1 MVPHV
6 PPGPKSLPLPPV
18 PHPQDVSAER
28 SLELPQLYI
37 AGQKDELFNYWVFLQ
52 ALAHG
57 TATSLVNFFVT
68 LWVSHDS
75 AGPTSFSDYQS
86 FSVVVALSSLLSITM
101 EVGGATGLSPP
112 RWGLGREPLR
122 CHCSGDPA
130 KGLLFV
136 GPGDSAPTHLHEPC
150 PEPPATTLA

>member
-1 MVPHV
+1 MVPHG

-28 SLELPQLYI
+28 SLQLPQLYI
-37 AGQKDELFNYWVFLQ
+37 AGQEDELFNYWVFLQ

-86 FSVVVALSSLLSITM
+86 FSEVVALSSLLSITV
-101 EVGGATGLSPP
+101 EVGGAAGPSPP
-112 RWGLGREPLR
+112 P
-122 CHCSGDPA
+122 
-130 KGLLFV
+130 V
-136 GPGDSAPTHLHEPC
+136 GPWT
-150 PEPPATTLA
+150 